1 MFEWDLV
8 KKAGIRKLKWDL
20 RARNTVVGFY
30 NYTVLMTYFGVASA
44 VVGIGLAMYGRTSM
58 AIVCLMISGFCDL
71 FDGTIA
77 RTRQRTENEK
87 KFGIQIDSLADLIC
101 FGVLPVAIGFSV
113 GLTHWFEAVALVAY
127 VLAAL
132 IRLAYYNVT
141 EDELQF
147 CEYTPRVYYD
157 GLPVTTVALILPLV
171 YTLRPVMKNGF
182 LLLYAITLLIIA
194 AAFLL
199 KVKVRKLG
207 LKGMIVAAFFGLGVL
222 ALLIAGWNA
231 VGAV

>member
-1 MFEWDLV
+1 MKSEC
-8 KKAGIRKLKWDL
+8 KL
-20 RARNTVVGFY
+20 RNTVVGFY
-30 NYTVLMTYFGVASA
+30 NYTVILTYIGVVSA
-44 VVGIGLAMYGRTSM
+44 VIGVGLAMYGRTSM
-58 AIVCLMISGFCDL
+58 AIVCLMVSGFCDL
-71 FDGTIA
+71 FDGSIA

-87 KFGIQIDSLADLIC
+87 KFGIQIDSLADMIC
-101 FGVLPVAIGFSV
+101 FGLLPAAIGFSI
-113 GLTHWFEAVALVAY
+113 GLTHWYETVALVLF

-147 CEYTPRVYYD
+147 GENTARVYFD
-157 GLPVTTVALILPLV
+157 GLPVTTVAIIIPLV

-182 LLLYAITLLIIA
+182 LLLYAITLLVTA

-199 KVKVRKLG
+199 KIKVKKLG
-207 LKGMIVAAFFGLGVL
+207 MKGMIVAALCGLAVL
-222 ALLIAGWNA
+222 ALLIVGWNC